1 MKLGLATSAV
11 LVLASVSA
19 AHAAQKA
26 ETGYPSRPIRLIVPQ
41 APGGSN
47 DIFARYVA
55 IQLSER
61 IGKQVVIDNR
71 PGAEGMIGTDT
82 VAKAAP
88 DGYTM
93 LMASTAFVMNPAVI
107 KKLPYDP
114 IKDFDWAAMLGR
126 GPVVIVAGPALQANN
141 LKELL
146 AVGRSKPN
154 YITMASAGG
163 FMHFVSAMFR
173 SQAKMDATIALY
185 KGGAPALTDVLAGNA
200 HMAVATIV
208 TVSPYLKSGKLKAL
222 AVGTNKRLSIMPDV
236 PTATE
241 AGLPYEASIWW
252 AWAITAGTS
261 APIIDRLNNEVA
273 AVLRMPET
281 EKRFAS
287 EAAQPEI

>member
-47 DIFARYVA
+47 DIIARY
-55 IQLSER
+55 IGYQLSER

-93 LMASTAFVMNPAVI
+93 RMASTALVMNPAVI

-114 IKDFDWAAMLGR
+114 IKDF
-126 GPVVIVAGPALQANN
+126 
-141 LKELL
+141 
-146 AVGRSKPN
+146 
-154 YITMASAGG
+154 
-163 FMHFVSAMFR
+163 
-173 SQAKMDATIALY
+173 
-185 KGGAPALTDVLAGNA
+185 
-200 HMAVATIV
+200 
-208 TVSPYLKSGKLKAL
+208 
-222 AVGTNKRLSIMPDV
+222 
-236 PTATE
+236 
-241 AGLPYEASIWW
+241 
-252 AWAITAGTS
+252 
-261 APIIDRLNNEVA
+261 
-273 AVLRMPET
+273 
-281 EKRFAS
+281 
-287 EAAQPEI
+287 